1 MTELFVQLDQPPAD
15 EAQVQRLDG
24 TAGLVINGHRMRPCD
39 CHVLPGPVSAL
50 LGGEDV
56 LAEWSEEPSP
66 VRIVDGDLETCA
78 RLRDERP
85 EFTWLPRLIAYKP
98 EVVYR
103 MSDYPGEGFRFYAP
117 DTSAIR
123 GYRVDD
129 GDRTLQEALIQAKSF
144 GFSELWLHARDA
156 AREQNGL
163 DLDLLDRARQHFGD
177 GIWLSGGASK
187 PQHMVNLV
195 REGGAKVLV
204 VDAGL
209 LASIG
214 MAALTA
220 ALAPPP
226 PPEQPIHFNLPR
238 GPDSDPA

>member
-1 MTELFVQLDQPPAD
+1 MTELFVQLDRPPAV
-15 EAQVQRLDG
+15 EAEMQRFDG
-24 TAGLVINGHRMRPCD
+24 AAGLVIDGRRVRPCE
-39 CHVLPGPVSAL
+39 CQPLPGRVSAL
-50 LGGEDV
+50 LGGEDA
-56 LAEWSEEPSP
+56 LAEWSEESSP
-66 VRIVDGDLETCA
+66 ARVVDGGLENCA
-78 RLRDERP
+78 RLRDEKP
-85 EFTWLPRLIAYKP
+85 NLTWLPRLIAYKP

-129 GDRTLQEALIQAKSF
+129 GDRTLREVLVQAKSL

-156 AREQNGL
+156 ARERSGL
-163 DLDLLDRARQHFGD
+163 DLDLLDRARQQFGG
-177 GIWLSGGASK
+177 GIWLSGGAATS
-187 PQHMVNLV
+187 QHLVNLA
-195 REGGAKVLV
+195 REGGAGVVV

-214 MAALTA
+214 MAALTT

-226 PPEQPIHFNLPR
+226 PPEQPVHFNLP
-238 GPDSDPA
+238 GGSDSDPA

>member
-1 MTELFVQLDQPPAD
+1 MTELFVLLDQPPAD
-15 EAQVQRLDG
+15 EADVQRLDG
-24 TAGLVINGHRMRPCD
+24 IAGLVVDGRRMRPCD
-39 CHVLPGPVSAL
+39 CQVLPTPVSAL
-50 LGGEDV
+50 LGTQDV

-66 VRIVDGDLETCA
+66 LRIVDGGLETCA

-85 EFTWLPRLIAYKP
+85 DLAWLPRLTVYKP

-129 GDRTLQEALIQAKSF
+129 GDRTLQEALAQAETL

-156 AREQNGL
+156 AREQSGL
-163 DLDLLDRARQHFGD
+163 DLDLLDRARRHFGD
-177 GIWLSGGASK
+177 SIWLSGGATT
-187 PQHMVNLV
+187 PQHLTNLA
-195 REGGAKVLV
+195 REGGTKAV
-204 VDAGL
+204 VIDAGL
-209 LASIG
+209 LAAG
-214 MAALTA
+214 GAAALTTS
-220 ALAPPP
+220 LMPPS

-238 GPDSDPA
+238 GQDTNPV